1 MSKASARHKAR
12 GLDNKKFA
20 AKLATKKELN
30 VLKNEAAK
38 ERNLAELDKLQQHRR
53 KGETPS
59 AALRRIRREALNG

>member
-30 VLKNEAAK
+30 KLKNEAAK
-38 ERNLAELDKLQQHRR
+38 ERNLATLDKMQEHRKR
-53 KGETPS
+53 GETPS
-59 AALRRIRREALNG
+59 AALRRLRREGLQ

>member
-30 VLKNEAAK
+30 KLKNEAAK
-38 ERNLAELDKLQQHRR
+38 ERNLAALDKMQEHRKR
-53 KGETPS
+53 GETPS
-59 AALRRIRREALNG
+59 AALRRLRRKALQ

>member
-30 VLKNEAAK
+30 KLKNEAAK
-38 ERNLAELDKLQQHRR
+38 ERNLAALDKMREHRKR
-53 KGETPS
+53 GETPS
-59 AALRRIRREALNG
+59 AALRRLRREALQ